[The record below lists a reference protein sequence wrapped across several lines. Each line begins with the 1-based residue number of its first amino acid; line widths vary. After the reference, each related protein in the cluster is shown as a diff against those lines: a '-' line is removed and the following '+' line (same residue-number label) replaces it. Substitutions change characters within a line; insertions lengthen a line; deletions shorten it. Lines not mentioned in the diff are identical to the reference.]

1 MAKATATEIGGSRAD
16 QMVWELG
23 LGVKWEV
30 GVNWEGKG
38 MQRRLDGDAAMGPAR
53 AADGV
58 CAARDVTR
66 QPAWDCFFPFYINF
80 YFYFWIL
87 KTNLF

>member
-1 MAKATATEIGGSRAD
+1 MGSHGESD
-16 QMVWELG
+16 GDGDWWERSRSDG
-23 LGVKWEV
+23 LGAGTGSEV

-53 AADGV
+53 AVDGV

-66 QPAWDCFFPFYINF
+66 QPAWDCFFSPFI
-80 YFYFWIL
+80 
-87 KTNLF
+87 